1 MCMYKSNFSFLLL
14 WIYYKS
20 DAAMCYQSSKY
31 MGHPMIK
38 SCSLN
43 STTNNSKILQSL
55 RKKTAR
61 YLDIKARNLRRETAS
76 QISSKIKLN
85 HRTHLVLFNPIDN
98 LYKLRSNIS
107 LKTAPPRGNVLA
119 FHVQKALFLFQVWQ
133 LGTMCS
139 RFIETVQCLLRF
151 CLCGFFLHLG
161 LRIDIAY

>member
-1 MCMYKSNFSFLLL
+1 
-14 WIYYKS
+14 
-20 DAAMCYQSSKY
+20 

-43 STTNNSKILQSL
+43 STTNNSEILQSL
-55 RKKTAR
+55 RKKILLQR
-61 YLDIKARNLRRETAS
+61 YYLDIKATNLRRETAS

-98 LYKLRSNIS
+98 LYRLRSNIS

-139 RFIETVQCLLRF
+139 RFIETVQCLLRLR
-151 CLCGFFLHLG
+151 LCGFFLHLG